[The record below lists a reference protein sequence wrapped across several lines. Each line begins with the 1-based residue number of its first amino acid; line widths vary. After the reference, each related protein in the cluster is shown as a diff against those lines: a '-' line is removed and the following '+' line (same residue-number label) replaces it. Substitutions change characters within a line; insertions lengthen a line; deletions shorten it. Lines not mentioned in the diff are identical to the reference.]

1 MKNAHE
7 RFGWLEFEKQLK
19 DTRTRL
25 RVALDRF
32 ISEPAENK
40 EASGTCHLVS
50 VFGNDVDIGAIWA
63 GLAGQEWV
71 TISGPD
77 LAQRRVTLGKDPRV
91 FRGTIAVAGRSRS
104 VRHLVALSA
113 QVADECDVG
122 RIILSDDDPEFVLY
136 RISQRLGLPVHPSW
150 ASWFWSVLQQKQRIQ
165 PLDGLGYR
173 PIAVVGSKA
182 EFLEWVGEAVKDKT
196 IEIPDDGGSI
206 PWQSFSA
213 AGLNQH
219 VRS

>member
-71 TISGPD
+71 TVSGPD
-77 LAQRRVTLGKDPRV
+77 LAQRRVTLGKDPRI

-104 VRHLVALSA
+104 GSA
-113 QVADECDVG
+113 CRFILPGQVGFGACCNKNNVFSHWMV
-122 RIILSDDDPEFVLY
+122 SDTGQ
-136 RISQRLGLPVHPSW
+136 SPSSE
-150 ASWFWSVLQQKQRIQ
+150 AKRSFWS
-165 PLDGLGYR
+165 GSGR
-173 PIAVVGSKA
+173 P
-182 EFLEWVGEAVKDKT
+182 
-196 IEIPDDGGSI
+196 
-206 PWQSFSA
+206 
-213 AGLNQH
+213 
-219 VRS
+219 

>member
-71 TISGPD
+71 TVSGPD
-77 LAQRRVTLGKDPRV
+77 LAQRRVTLGKDPRI
-91 FRGTIAVAGRSRS
+91 FRGTIAVAGRSRR

-113 QVADECDVG
+113 QLAEDTDVG
-122 RIILSDDDPEFVLY
+122 RTILCRDNPEFVLY
-136 RISQRLGLPVHPSW
+136 QISQRLGLPVHPSW
-150 ASWFWSVLQQKQRIQ
+150 ATWFWITLQEKGRIQ

-173 PIAVVGSKA
+173 PIAVVGSKD
-182 EFLEWVGEAVKDKT
+182 EFLEWIGAAVKARSV
-196 IEIPDDGGSI
+196 IIPDEAGLI
-206 PWQSFSA
+206 PWGPLDLVSIS
-213 AGLNQH
+213 
-219 VRS
+219 

>member
-71 TISGPD
+71 TVSGPD

-91 FRGTIAVAGRSRS
+91 FRGTIAWPDGAAACVTGRLR
-104 VRHLVALSA
+104 
-113 QVADECDVG
+113 
-122 RIILSDDDPEFVLY
+122 
-136 RISQRLGLPVHPSW
+136 
-150 ASWFWSVLQQKQRIQ
+150 
-165 PLDGLGYR
+165 
-173 PIAVVGSKA
+173 
-182 EFLEWVGEAVKDKT
+182 
-196 IEIPDDGGSI
+196 
-206 PWQSFSA
+206 
-213 AGLNQH
+213 
-219 VRS
+219 

>member
-71 TISGPD
+71 TVSGPD

-104 VRHLVALSA
+104 VRHLVAISA
-113 QVADECDVG
+113 QVADEGDVG
-122 RIILSDDDPEFVLY
+122 RIILSDDDPDFVLY
-136 RISQRLGLPVHPSW
+136 RISQRL
-150 ASWFWSVLQQKQRIQ
+150 A
-165 PLDGLGYR
+165 
-173 PIAVVGSKA
+173 IAVVGNKE
-182 EFLEWVGEAVKDKT
+182 EFLEWIGEAVKDKT
-196 IEIPDDGGSI
+196 IEIPDEGGSI
-206 PWQSFSA
+206 LWQSFRA
-213 AGLNQH
+213 ARLT
-219 VRS
+219 

>member
-7 RFGWLEFEKQLK
+7 RFGWLEFEKQLN

-32 ISEPAENK
+32 ISEPAKDK

-50 VFGNDVDIGAIWA
+50 VFGSDVDIGAIWA

-71 TISGPD
+71 TVSGPD

-113 QVADECDVG
+113 QVADESDVG

-150 ASWFWSVLQQKQRIQ
+150 FGNCRAPWSTWEDFLFKE
-165 PLDGLGYR
+165 LDGWWARGKAIR
-173 PIAVVGSKA
+173 GPIDWCARLH
-182 EFLEWVGEAVKDKT
+182 E
-196 IEIPDDGGSI
+196 
-206 PWQSFSA
+206 SA
-213 AGLNQH
+213 PLASRSAG
-219 VRS
+219 RI

>member
-1 MKNAHE
+1 MKNSHE
-7 RFGWLEFEKQLK
+7 RFGWLDFEKQLK

-71 TISGPD
+71 TVSGPD

-104 VRHLVALSA
+104 DGHPDLLSA
-113 QVADECDVG
+113 QVVRRPG
-122 RIILSDDDPEFVLY
+122 RGSAKHAGTQPRHL
-136 RISQRLGLPVHPSW
+136 LG
-150 ASWFWSVLQQKQRIQ
+150 
-165 PLDGLGYR
+165 
-173 PIAVVGSKA
+173 
-182 EFLEWVGEAVKDKT
+182 
-196 IEIPDDGGSI
+196 
-206 PWQSFSA
+206 
-213 AGLNQH
+213 
-219 VRS
+219 

>member
-63 GLAGQEWV
+63 GFAGPTASLRTAV
-71 TISGPD
+71 M
-77 LAQRRVTLGKDPRV
+77 RTLMLTDPSPR
-91 FRGTIAVAGRSRS
+91 ASRAT
-104 VRHLVALSA
+104 RQALTVAL
-113 QVADECDVG
+113 VKPG
-122 RIILSDDDPEFVLY
+122 RGSSSYHAKNSSSPRLYTRLVMGEETLSSTRRFK
-136 RISQRLGLPVHPSW
+136 RCHW
-150 ASWFWSVLQQKQRIQ
+150 AACGTTIKSVI
-165 PLDGLGYR
+165 
-173 PIAVVGSKA
+173 
-182 EFLEWVGEAVKDKT
+182 
-196 IEIPDDGGSI
+196 
-206 PWQSFSA
+206 
-213 AGLNQH
+213 
-219 VRS
+219 